1 VFCLLAENDAALVQ
15 KNVASKNHNICYEAR
30 LVSMQGERL
39 SKPKKVFCYVSPKQ
53 LTIKEFV
60 LKFIPKRL
68 VTFRLC
74 PSTKVSAWIAVISG
88 TKCTFTSSPLI
99 LSITQHVF
107 ILDVFDATQHLQLI
121 HSFIDTEVSKW
132 AVVIV
137 TSLLTDIA
145 FYI

>member
-1 VFCLLAENDAALVQ
+1 LTASDATLVH

-53 LTIKEFV
+53 LTVKEFL

-74 PSTKVSAWIAVISG
+74 PSTKVSAQVDMV
-88 TKCTFTSSPLI
+88 TF
-99 LSITQHVF
+99 
-107 ILDVFDATQHLQLI
+107 
-121 HSFIDTEVSKW
+121 EVSTTLHLTLSMLSFL
-132 AVVIV
+132 VILNV
-137 TSLLTDIA
+137 FLHLYIAKTTCNSQIRKGSRCLFSPTKDIP
-145 FYI
+145 YS